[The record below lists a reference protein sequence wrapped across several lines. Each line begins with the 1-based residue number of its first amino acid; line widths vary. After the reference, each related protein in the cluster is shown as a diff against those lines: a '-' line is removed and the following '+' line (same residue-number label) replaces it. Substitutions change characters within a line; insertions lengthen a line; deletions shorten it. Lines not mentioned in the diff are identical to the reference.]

1 MSRTYLVRDRSIA
14 PHSIVHTIAYAVV
27 HALGTPPRNRPPT
40 PGWAARALSGAR
52 MAMRQ
57 GALLMAAAPI
67 AAAAVPSAPAGFD
80 APAPAHPRPMVTPR
94 AAVPAVVPGIA
105 GTVRDSAGHPLA
117 HAQVVVSV
125 VNRVLQSDAN
135 GEFLIRGLAPG
146 IYHVDVSLIGYAPQH
161 AVVTIPESGDDVRLD
176 IVLRRSALRL
186 TGVIVSAAPTGTD
199 PLAVTQA
206 TVELSGKNLALNMG
220 GSVAQ
225 TLAGEPGMAM
235 RYNGPMA
242 NIPVI
247 RGLTG
252 DRILVLQDGE
262 RTGDLAGAS
271 ADHALSI
278 DPFSAERIEVIRGP
292 ASLLYGNNALGGVVN
307 VIANDIPTSV
317 PGTSSFFL
325 GGQGETV
332 TPGGVL
338 GGGGTIPI
346 GDSFALVVRGTMRRT
361 DDLRVGGGGRQANTD
376 AENVGGSVGIGYVG
390 DRAQVGV
397 VVRTTQFEF
406 GVPFP
411 DGGEGI
417 RLDGGRNQAALRAT
431 LNTGTSFLP
440 TIRVDGTAQ
449 HYTHDELEATGA
461 VGTTFSLNTQ
471 TFNVLG
477 RTQHGR
483 LTGSVGVQGYLR
495 SYTPRGE
502 EAFTPSA
509 DNRNLAVLLFQE
521 FPLRAGG
528 GADARVAR
536 LQLGARHDW
545 FGLESA
551 DDARFGVG
559 FTRAFNHT
567 SASLGLSL
575 PIATGATF
583 NVNAQRA
590 FRAPSV
596 DEVYAD
602 GYHVAVGTYDVGN
615 PNLRAETSTGVEG
628 VLRAQSARGF
638 VQVSTYLNAI
648 AGYIAPRAVG
658 ERTVDTEEG
667 PATVPLV
674 NFFQQDA
681 RLFGFELQGE
691 GEVARHWVLGASA
704 DWVRG
709 RFADDTNLPYIP
721 AARVAANL
729 RWDNSR
735 MSIGG
740 GVRHVLDQSRVSGD
754 ALDVATDSYTLM
766 NLSLGWTLLRG
777 ATVQTIVLRADNL
790 LDERYFDATSR
801 IKSFAA
807 NPGRNVALV
816 YKIGF

>member
-1 MSRTYLVRDRSIA
+1 MRDRAPRIFATAVIA
-14 PHSIVHTIAYAVV
+14 TLAS
-27 HALGTPPRNRPPT
+27 AL
-40 PGWAARALSGAR
+40 ALSLDA
-52 MAMRQ
+52 A
-57 GALLMAAAPI
+57 AAAAAPSPQ
-67 AAAAVPSAPAGFD
+67 VGVV
-80 APAPAHPRPMVTPR
+80 APAPDRTPHTG
-94 AAVPAVVPGIA
+94 ATPAIVPGII
-105 GTVRDSAGHPLA
+105 GTVRDSAGRPLA
-117 HAQVVVSV
+117 NAQVFVSV
-125 VNRVLQSDAN
+125 VNRALQTDAD
-135 GEFLIRGLAPG
+135 GTFLLRGLAPG
-146 IYHVDVSLIGYAPQH
+146 VYHVDVSLIGYAPQH
-161 AVVTIPESGDDVRLD
+161 AVVTIPVSGDDVRLD

-235 RYNGPMA
+235 RYNGPTA
-242 NIPVI
+242 NMPVI

-262 RTGDLAGAS
+262 RTGDLAASS

-307 VIANDIPTSV
+307 VIANDIPSSV
-317 PGTSSFFL
+317 PGTPSFFL
-325 GGQGETV
+325 AGQGETV

-338 GGGGTIPI
+338 GGGATIPL
-346 GDSFALVVRGTMRRT
+346 GDKVALIARGTFRRS

-376 AENVGGSVGIGYVG
+376 AENAGGSVGIGYVG
-390 DRAQVGV
+390 DRAQVGLV
-397 VVRTTQFEF
+397 LRTTQFEF

-411 DGGEGI
+411 EGGEGI
-417 RLDGGRNQAALRAT
+417 RLDGGRQQVALRAT

-440 TIRVDGTAQ
+440 TLRLDGTAQ
-449 HYTHDELEATGA
+449 HYSHDELEPSGA
-461 VGTTFSLNTQ
+461 VGTNFRLNTQ
-471 TFNVLG
+471 TFNVIG

-483 LTGSVGVQGYLR
+483 LMGSVGVQGYLR
-495 SYTPRGE
+495 SYTPSGE
-502 EAFTPSA
+502 EAFTPPA
-509 DNRNLAVLLFQE
+509 DNRNIALLLFQE
-521 FPLRAGG
+521 LPLRSAAA
-528 GADARVAR
+528 ADARVAR
-536 LQLGARHDW
+536 LQLGARYDW
-545 FGLESA
+545 FALESSA
-551 DDARFGVG
+551 DARFGPG
-559 FTRAFNHT
+559 HKRAFNNS

-575 PIATGATF
+575 PVGAHATF

-590 FRAPSV
+590 FRAPAV

-628 VLRAQSARGF
+628 VLRAQSPRGF
-638 VQVSTYLNAI
+638 LQASTYLNAI

-658 ERTVDTEEG
+658 QRTVDTEEG
-667 PATVPLV
+667 STTVPLV
-674 NFFQQDA
+674 HFFQQDA
-681 RLFGFELQGE
+681 RLFGFELEGE
-691 GEVARHWVLGASA
+691 GEIARHWVLGASA

-709 RFADDTNLPYIP
+709 RFTDDANLPYIP
-721 AARVAANL
+721 AARVGTNL
-729 RWDNSR
+729 RWDNAR
-735 MSIGG
+735 LSIGG
-740 GVRHVLDQSRVSGD
+740 GVRHVFDQTRVSGD
-754 ALDVATDSYTLM
+754 ALDVTTDSYTLA
-766 NLSLGWTLLRG
+766 NLSIGWTLLRG

-790 LDERYFDATSR
+790 LDERYYDATSR

-816 YKIGF
+816 YRIGF